1 MLFPGTPSPF
11 RLSRRQHS
19 TRRGAGPRFSNSP
32 RFLLS
37 QSTPKH
43 DNDLEIDDEDG
54 NDAPST
60 SRTPRTPAASH
71 STIPPPRRQR
81 EVIEDFDEDEPL
93 TEDGVDTNDQ
103 NEDGV
108 VDDGINSTPPGES
121 GTPGPFDEEFDAIF
135 APERDGQKRRRLEL
149 GGRIS
154 LDRKSDQK
162 SPLPTLS
169 SEPRQKPITALDSPT
184 SRSTP
189 GAFPPKRDVH
199 ETPAPR
205 VRTMGPGFA
214 TPGTI
219 STPFR
224 SKPRF
229 MVSTKKPPNTQSHTR
244 GETPSISRLASPPER
259 RKPNFILPR
268 SPSPSAVA
276 EDIPA
281 PFSPSSRALRGMAA
295 EVRSWILEM
304 GSKRE
309 AVSNLTL
316 QPDQTPG
323 TRQYL
328 ATVRVIHANHAVLSS
343 AGPLTFVQ
351 AEKTNG
357 TSTDINDP
365 EIIQIMMMGLPRSR
379 QVPRADIVQFAP
391 LQTGDLLGIHH
402 GLTWNVELH
411 AFQSLDP
418 CLASTESLP
427 IPSAIKNAGY
437 SPKKDWLIAME
448 WDILEI

>member
-1 MLFPGTPSPF
+1 M
-11 RLSRRQHS
+11 
-19 TRRGAGPRFSNSP
+19 
-32 RFLLS
+32 
-37 QSTPKH
+37 
-43 DNDLEIDDEDG
+43 
-54 NDAPST
+54 
-60 SRTPRTPAASH
+60 
-71 STIPPPRRQR
+71 
-81 EVIEDFDEDEPL
+81 IEDSDEDEPF
-93 TEDGVDTNDQ
+93 TEDGIHTNDQ

-108 VDDGINSTPPGES
+108 VDDAINSTPSGES
-121 GTPGPFDEEFDAIF
+121 GTPGPFDEEFDTIF
-135 APERDGQKRRRLEL
+135 APERDGQKRRRLEP

-162 SPLPTLS
+162 SPLSALS
-169 SEPRQKPITALDSPT
+169 SEPRHKPITSLGSPT
-184 SRSTP
+184 SQPTP
-189 GAFPPKRDVH
+189 GALPQERDIH

-205 VRTMGPGFA
+205 GRTMGPWFA

-229 MVSTKKPPNTQSHTR
+229 MISTKKPPNTQSHTR
-244 GETPSISRLASPPER
+244 GETPSISRPASPPER

-268 SPSPSAVA
+268 SPSPPAVA

-281 PFSPSSRALRGMAA
+281 PFSPSSRALRRRGRPRAGAGIYAPGGMAA

-309 AVSNLTL
+309 AVSSLAL

-323 TRQYL
+323 RRQYL

-343 AGPLTFVQ
+343 SGPLTFVQ

-357 TSTDINDP
+357 TSTDIDNP

-379 QVPRADIVQFAP
+379 PVSRADTVQSAP
-391 LQTGDLLGIHH
+391 LQTGDSLGIHH

-411 AFQSLDP
+411 AFKTLDP
-418 CLASTESLP
+418 CLASTENLH
-427 IPSAIKNAGY
+427 IPSAMQNAGY
-437 SPKKDWLIAME
+437 PPKKDWLIAME
-448 WDILEI
+448 WDILET